1 MHVQFSTAYL
11 QLRKVKM
18 HKAFV
23 KACVEGYAYLLDMLT
38 PYTVATCRNYTRI
51 GLGPKSYLGARPGLE
66 VVKVEYNLK
75 LKIRRNDWLLSDT
88 CPQAANHCALF

>member
-1 MHVQFSTAYL
+1 
-11 QLRKVKM
+11 M

-23 KACVEGYAYLLDMLT
+23 KACEGYVYLLDMLT
-38 PYTVATCRNYTRI
+38 PYTVATCRNCTRI

-66 VVKVEYNLK
+66 VVEVEYMYNLK
-75 LKIRRNDWLLSDT
+75 LKIKRNDWLFSDT